1 MLTLANGD
9 RILMTPQMK
18 AFFEPENLAN
28 ASPATVSRAGIIYV
42 SDVELGWGPLAASW
56 LQGRRPAEA
65 ALLQPCFDKFVGRA
79 LDFVRRAAPRLF
91 LFLLHAL
98 THWQPV
104 SFGSLCELTLCG
116 SAWWRQVRGRPE
128 GAALAGRRLNLKP
141 VLHNE
146 VVCQVGT
153 LLTLLDGTLGK
164 TAGAGTAGGG
174 GDAGAAVAME
184 RVFLFCL
191 VWSLGGLLDSK
202 DRAAF
207 DLELRTQTHLLP
219 KKARAPRRRAG
230 APPRASLQ
238 PGASTLP
245 EQEDLE
251 RCVDHSN
258 GIRIGVAMA
267 HRFRG
272 PGPGRRGRHGLRV
285 SGHGGPRRL
294 AALAGAR
301 ALLEVPPCAGM
312 RAGLPGAQ
320 PCLTDV
326 RVRS

>member
-1 MLTLANGD
+1 
-9 RILMTPQMK
+9 
-18 AFFEPENLAN
+18 
-28 ASPATVSRAGIIYV
+28 
-42 SDVELGWGPLAASW
+42 
-56 LQGRRPAEA
+56 
-65 ALLQPCFDKFVGRA
+65 
-79 LDFVRRAAPRLF
+79 VRR
-91 LFLLHAL
+91 
-98 THWQPV
+98 
-104 SFGSLCELTLCG
+104 
-116 SAWWRQVRGRPE
+116 RPE

-164 TAGAGTAGGG
+164 TAGAGAAGG
-174 GDAGAAVAME
+174 GDAGAAAAME

-207 DLELRTQTHLLP
+207 DSELRTQTHLLP
-219 KKARAPRRRAG
+219 KKARARRRRAG
-230 APPRASLQ
+230 APPHASLLL
-238 PGASTLP
+238 GASTLP

-251 RCVDHSN
+251 RCADHSN